1 MNWRKDWRKVFCT
14 LLIVT
19 AEAHRVYDATHPRTR
34 KPGPGAAGQD
44 EQLLVSKTKCLQAKE
59 SALENDELREQLA
72 ASDARAAKAEASLAA
87 STTQV
92 KESALE
98 IEDLRERNAAL
109 EEDIVAL
116 QASSSFED
124 SVIEEAAQHRR
135 LGAYASSVTTGVPFF
150 GKCYDPVATTQ
161 LQWIPATVRGD
172 PIIGGEI
179 PTEIGLLTELTALRV
194 PPASPTPGAPRDRP
208 SASQASR

>member
-34 KPGPGAAGQD
+34 KPEVRAA
-44 EQLLVSKTKCLQAKE
+44 TQAKE

-98 IEDLRERNAAL
+98 IKDLRERNAAL

-135 LGAYASSVTTGVPFF
+135 LDGVSDHVAWN
-150 GKCYDPVATTQ
+150 GVCYDPAKTN
-161 LQWIPATVRGD
+161 R
-172 PIIGGEI
+172 
-179 PTEIGLLTELTALRV
+179 LRV
-194 PPASPTPGAPRDRP
+194 PPASPTPGAPRVRP
-208 SASQASR
+208 SAS